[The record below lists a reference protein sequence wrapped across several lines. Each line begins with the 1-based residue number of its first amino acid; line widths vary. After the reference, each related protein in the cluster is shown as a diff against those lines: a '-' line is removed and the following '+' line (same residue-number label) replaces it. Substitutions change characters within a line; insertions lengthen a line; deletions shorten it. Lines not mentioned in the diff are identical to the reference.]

1 MRNLV
6 ILILL
11 LTSLASFSKPYT
23 INLDKTLKTGKFFG
37 EVVVLRYVLEMSPDK
52 KRNVSA
58 MTVKLLGDKDSVF
71 TITKLSPD
79 DYGWNLWYRTYDSR
93 LNSYWP
99 SLEDTVLM
107 ALDSTFA
114 LSFFG
119 TKTDNGLYKL
129 YTPFFTGSATML
141 YSRTL
146 FVPVKFG
153 SQKQVPYRRTEA
165 DSYCY
170 IWGLYATRQQLLEI
184 RQSGKEQ

>member
-1 MRNLV
+1 M

-23 INLDKTLKTGKFFG
+23 INLDKVLKTGKFFG

-52 KRNVSA
+52 KSNVSA
-58 MTVKLLGDKDSVF
+58 MTVKLLGEKDSVF

-79 DYGWNLWYRTYDSR
+79 DYGAYLQYGTYKPIR
-93 LNSYWP
+93 RAYWP

-114 LSFFG
+114 LTFFG
-119 TKTDNGLYKL
+119 TKTDHGLYRL

-141 YSRTL
+141 FSRTL
-146 FVPVKFG
+146 FAPVKFG

-170 IWGLYATRQQLLEI
+170 TWGLYATRQQLLEI
-184 RQSGKEQ
+184 RQSGKQ

>member
-6 ILILL
+6 ICTFL
-11 LTSLASFSKPYT
+11 LTALASVSAPYK
-23 INLDKTLKTGKFFG
+23 IDIDKTLKTGKFFG

-71 TITKLSPD
+71 TITKVSPD
-79 DYGWNLWYRTYDSR
+79 DYGAYLQYGTYKP
-93 LNSYWP
+93 LHQAYWP

-114 LSFFG
+114 LSFFA

-184 RQSGKEQ
+184 RQSGKQQ